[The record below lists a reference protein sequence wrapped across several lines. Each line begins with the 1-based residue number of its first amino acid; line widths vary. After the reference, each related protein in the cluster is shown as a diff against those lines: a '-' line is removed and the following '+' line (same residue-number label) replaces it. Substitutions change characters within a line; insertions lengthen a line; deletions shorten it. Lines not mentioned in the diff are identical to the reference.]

1 MDKSI
6 YNIGK
11 LRYFLTIVFG
21 KNRQVVKETIEEKDK
36 NGDVQ
41 TESYPKDYIITI
53 SKKAVIVTVPNP
65 NNNMRIPY
73 VVKRLKFIGK
83 EQQAEFYVDN
93 EGYNW
98 VYTNDH
104 VGELISYY
112 KDDSKIMHFKI

>member
-41 TESYPKDYIITI
+41 TESYPKDYIILLGFGTVTI
-53 SKKAVIVTVPNP
+53 TAFLLIV
-65 NNNMRIPY
+65 
-73 VVKRLKFIGK
+73 
-83 EQQAEFYVDN
+83 
-93 EGYNW
+93 
-98 VYTNDH
+98 
-104 VGELISYY
+104 VGLI
-112 KDDSKIMHFKI
+112 